1 MRRVLLAVIEY
12 LLGFLA
18 LAFFAFL
25 AFGSPHPTDERLLF
39 AFKAAT
45 PVAVAELAFLCW
57 RPTPANRLILGANL
71 WLVAGGLA
79 AWMQQWWWLQGYQ
92 RLGEASLFMAMGAA
106 GLVTTVFSPSGFVA
120 ATGPRRPVVMASL
133 CLLLAVG
140 VALIAAMYF
149 RGNVKF
155 AAVIPVIALSWL
167 NRLLRRVVQRQATS
181 TTTPQESLFSS

>member
-1 MRRVLLAVIEY
+1 MRRVLLAVVES

-25 AFGSPHPTDERLLF
+25 AFASPNPTDERLLL

-45 PVAVAELAFLCW
+45 PVAVAELAFLWW

-79 AWMQQWWWLQGYQ
+79 AWMQVRRGD
-92 RLGEASLFMAMGAA
+92 
-106 GLVTTVFSPSGFVA
+106 SGHRA
-120 ATGPRRPVVMASL
+120 
-133 CLLLAVG
+133 
-140 VALIAAMYF
+140 
-149 RGNVKF
+149 
-155 AAVIPVIALSWL
+155 SWL

-181 TTTPQESLFSS
+181 ATRARDSLFSG